1 MNFTKIMAV
10 LLLVFMTTS
19 SWAQQQIMSMTK
31 KIEVT
36 GHAEME
42 VTPDEIYVRITLK
55 EYTDGRKK
63 VDINRLEDRLIKAMR
78 SERIPEENLTV
89 QNIYGYNWD
98 WKKKKSGDFLAT
110 KSYRLKVSDL
120 KKMNDLIQRLDE
132 RGVNNM
138 NVDNYTHSKLDEY
151 QKELK
156 LKALKN
162 AKEKATFL
170 LAGIDEQIGGVLE
183 VYENPNAH
191 PGQPVM
197 YRAQAMDMAESASY
211 QSNVEFKTI
220 KLTSDIKAVFAIQ

>member
-1 MNFTKIMAV
+1 MNKLKSIFLVWLM
-10 LLLVFMTTS
+10 LLPILAWS
-19 SWAQQQIMSMTK
+19 QIQPMTK

-55 EYTDGRKK
+55 EYMDGRKK
-63 VDINRLEDRLIKAMR
+63 VDINRLEDRLVKALR
-78 SERIPEENLTV
+78 SERIPEDNLTV

-110 KSYRLKVSDL
+110 KSYRLKVNDL

-138 NVDNYTHSKLDEY
+138 NVDNYTHSKLEEY
-151 QKELK
+151 QQELK
-156 LKALKN
+156 LKALQN
-162 AKEKATFL
+162 AKSKATFL
-170 LAGIDEQIGGVLE
+170 LSGIDESIGGVLE
-183 VYENPNAH
+183 VYENPSAH
-191 PGQPVM
+191 QGQPVL
-197 YRAQAMDMAESASY
+197 YRAQAMEMADASSY

-220 KLTSDIKAVFAIQ
+220 KLSADIKAVFAIE